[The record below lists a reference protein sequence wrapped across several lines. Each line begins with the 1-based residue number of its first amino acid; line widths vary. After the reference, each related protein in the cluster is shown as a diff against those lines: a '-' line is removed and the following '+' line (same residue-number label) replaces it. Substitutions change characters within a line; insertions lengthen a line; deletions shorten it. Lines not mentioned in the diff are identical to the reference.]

1 MDFLNDLKERAADL
15 AQVGAELAQAGVA
28 KSRQLAEIGRLNV
41 NNAAEEAAIRKA
53 YAEIGRLYYAER
65 GMAPDA
71 AYQALCE
78 KITAS
83 KVTIEEN
90 KARISELKEAGGVT
104 DEERRR
110 VSSAFRKKD
119 QGMRSL
125 VLFSFKP
132 ALRFSAGTAT
142 APGQSA
148 QWPPRRRGSLAPAE

>member
-28 KSRQLAEIGRLNV
+28 KSKQLAEIGRLNV
-41 NNAAEEAAIRKA
+41 NNATEEAAIRKA
-53 YAEIGRLYYAER
+53 YTEIGRLYYAER

-90 KARISELKEAGGVT
+90 KARISEIKEAGGVT
-104 DEERRR
+104 DEEL
-110 VSSAFRKKD
+110 SAVETDVPPEEPGECEDCGAGDPKD
-119 QGMRSL
+119 E
-125 VLFSFKP
+125 
-132 ALRFSAGTAT
+132 A
-142 APGQSA
+142 
-148 QWPPRRRGSLAPAE
+148 

>member
-104 DEERRR
+104 DEEI
-110 VSSAFRKKD
+110 SAVETDVPPEEPSDCGCGCCGTEQPFADEPKD
-119 QGMRSL
+119 
-125 VLFSFKP
+125 
-132 ALRFSAGTAT
+132 
-142 APGQSA
+142 
-148 QWPPRRRGSLAPAE
+148 EE